1 MNRKRLHL
9 MVTAAVL
16 VVASPVQ
23 GQTSIGFNQWYT
35 FGFGA
40 AGTYAVDGSVGYT
53 LGSVSVGSGSP
64 AWLISSST
72 GIRFSLTDGFLAGDR
87 FSLFNFGAL
96 VGTTSAP
103 VADLTVGCGNVE
115 VNCLAHPG
123 ISSGIFYFAP
133 GSYSLTIRVDESPHG
148 GGAGFF
154 LAEQVEVVPEPISML
169 LLGTGLAG
177 IGAVQRRRRRDVVA

>member
-1 MNRKRLHL
+1 MAI
-9 MVTAAVL
+9 VAVL
-16 VVASPVQ
+16 AVASPLE
-23 GQTSIGFNQWYT
+23 GQTSIDFNQWYT

-40 AGTYAVDGSVGYT
+40 VDTYAVGGVGFA
-53 LGSVSVGSGSP
+53 LGSASVAAGSP

-96 VGTTSAP
+96 IGTTSAP
-103 VADLTVGCGNVE
+103 GTDLTVSCGNVE
-115 VNCLAHPG
+115 VNCLMHAE
-123 ISSGIFYFAP
+123 ISSGIFDLAP
-133 GSYSLTIRVDESPHG
+133 GDYSLTIRVDASPHG

-154 LAEQVEVVPEPISML
+154 YAEQVNVVPEPISLL

-177 IGAVQRRRRRDVVA
+177 IGAVQRRRRRLT